1 MSKAANDAGAPSPL
15 SFTEADLR
23 AYVAGGLTGAR
34 RREVEGL
41 LACNPDL
48 AAQVMTQFHLG
59 GGAGDG
65 RWPRRARLAS
75 GLAVAVALALGS
87 GVGWVASQRGE
98 LEGWRASDGAT
109 PPKYVEEA
117 AESREAARIREGM
130 ISQPA
135 SRLDA
140 AEIRRTLRVSLPS
153 LPSDWRVKDVQ
164 IFPTDAGPAVNLV
177 AEAAGRRVELFAV
190 RAQSAATVRPRIAM
204 RGPEA
209 VAYWERG
216 DDAYVLSGPQ
226 SPREMLSAAVALA
239 GGAPL

>member
-1 MSKAANDAGAPSPL
+1 MSKAANDEGPLSPL
-15 SFTEADLR
+15 SVTAADLH
-23 AYVAGGLTGAR
+23 AYVAGGLTGER

-48 AAQVMTQFHLG
+48 AAQVMTQLHLG
-59 GGAGDG
+59 GGAEA
-65 RWPRRARLAS
+65 RRKPRQARLAS
-75 GLAVAVALALGS
+75 GLAVALALALGS
-87 GVGWVASQRGE
+87 GLGWVAAERGE

-164 IFPTDAGPAVNLV
+164 VFPTDSGPAVNLV

-190 RAQSAATVRPRIAM
+190 RAKTAATVRPRIAI

-226 SPREMLSAAVALA
+226 SRRELMSAAVALA
-239 GGAPL
+239 SGADL